1 MSIISKYKAD
11 AHIIIFLLINSP
23 PKTEDYQKC
32 IDYWIEN
39 TYLPLSVI
47 VIGIGNEELEEV
59 KKFFLIQNCNSLL
72 KDVKKV
78 EIIYILFLWKIAII
92 IVIF

>member
-11 AHIIIFLLINSP
+11 AYSIIFLLINSP
-23 PKTEDYQKC
+23 PKSEDYQKS
-32 IDYWIEN
+32 IDYLIEN

-47 VIGIGNEELEEV
+47 VIGIGNKELEEV
-59 KKFFLIQNCNSLL
+59 KNFLIQNCNSPV

-78 EIIYILFLWKIAII
+78 ETIYILVL
-92 IVIF
+92 